1 MSDIFQ
7 LRSTNP
13 PRDKYKMNLE
23 VPKNQQIK
31 FGKKELNSI
40 RYQDMKI
47 FTALHK
53 VDWKSYNV

>member
-13 PRDKYKMNLE
+13 ELSMRWTWKFQKTN
-23 VPKNQQIK
+23 QIK
-31 FGKKELNSI
+31 FGKKELNSA

-47 FTALHK
+47 FAAPHK
-53 VDWKSYNV
+53 VGWKSYNV